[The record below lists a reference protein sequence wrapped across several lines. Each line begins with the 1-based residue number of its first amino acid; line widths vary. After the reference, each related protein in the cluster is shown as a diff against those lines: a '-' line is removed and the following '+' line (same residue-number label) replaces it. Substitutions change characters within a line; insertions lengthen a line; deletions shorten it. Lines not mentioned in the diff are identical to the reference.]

1 MNKADVGLG
10 CIVATLWG
18 LNFIAIELGIEG
30 VPPLMLVA
38 LRFFVVAFPAIF
50 FLKRPPVEWKWL
62 ITLALTLNVLQFAL
76 LFAGMKL
83 GMPAGMASLVHQSQ
97 AFFTLIFA
105 VFIIG
110 ERFRW
115 FHLTGLIIAAAGM
128 AVIGSE
134 QGGTM
139 TAIGFWVTLAASAS
153 WGVGNVFMRR
163 ATLGVPRFS
172 MLSLVVWSYGISLL
186 PMVVVSLSIEGAAAW
201 QAAFSNIN
209 LTSVGSII
217 YLSYFS
223 SLGGYGL
230 WGLLL
235 SRYPANI
242 VSPFA
247 LLVPIVGMTGA
258 ALLLGEMFT
267 LLQVAG
273 AILVMAGLAL
283 NLFGG
288 RLTGHKQAEPQ
299 TLPIKPA

>member
-1 MNKADVGLG
+1 MNRADVGLG

-18 LNFIAIELGIEG
+18 LNFIAIELGLEG
-30 VPPLMLVA
+30 VPPLMLVG

-62 ITLALTLNVLQFAL
+62 ITLALTLNVFQFAF

-97 AFFTLIFA
+97 AFFTLILA

-134 QGGTM
+134 QGGAM
-139 TAIGFWVTLAASAS
+139 TAVGFWVTLAASAS
-153 WGVGNVFMRR
+153 WGAGNVFMRR

-186 PMVVVSLSIEGAAAW
+186 PMVVISLSIEGAAAW
-201 QAAFSNIN
+201 QAALSNIN
-209 LTSVGSII
+209 PTSIGSII

-258 ALLLGEMFT
+258 ALILGEMFT
-267 LLQVAG
+267 LLQLAG
-273 AILVMAGLAL
+273 AVLVMAGLAL
-283 NLFGG
+283 NVFGG
-288 RLTGHKQAEPQ
+288 RLTGRKQAEPQ

>member
-18 LNFIAIELGIEG
+18 LNFIAIELGIEN

-38 LRFFVVAFPAIF
+38 MRFFVVAFPAIF

-62 ITLALTLNVLQFAL
+62 IALALTLNVSQFAL
-76 LFAGMKL
+76 LFVGMKL

-105 VFIIG
+105 VFIIS

-115 FHLTGLIIAAAGM
+115 YHLTGLIIAAAGM

-134 QGGTM
+134 QGGAM
-139 TAIGFWVTLAASAS
+139 TALGFWVTLAASAS
-153 WGVGNVFMRR
+153 WGLGNVLMRR

-186 PMVVVSLSIEGAAAW
+186 PMVLISLTIEGAVAW
-201 QAAFSNIN
+201 QAAFSSFN
-209 LTSVGSII
+209 LTSAGSVI

-247 LLVPIVGMTGA
+247 LLVPVVGITSA
-258 ALLLGEMFT
+258 ALILGEMFT
-267 LLQVAG
+267 LLQLAG
-273 AILVMAGLAL
+273 SIMVMAGLTL
-283 NLFGG
+283 NIFGG
-288 RLTGHKQAEPQ
+288 RLTGHKQPDPK

>member
-18 LNFIAIELGIEG
+18 LNFIAIELGIEN

-38 LRFFVVAFPAIF
+38 MRFFVVAFPAIF

-62 ITLALTLNVLQFAL
+62 IALALTLNVLQFAL
-76 LFAGMKL
+76 LFVGMKL

-105 VFIIG
+105 VFIIN

-115 FHLTGLIIAAAGM
+115 YHLTGLIIAAAGM

-134 QGGTM
+134 QGGAM

-153 WGVGNVFMRR
+153 WGLGNVLMRR

-186 PMVVVSLSIEGAAAW
+186 PMVLISLTIEGTVAW
-201 QAAFSNIN
+201 QAAFSNFN
-209 LTSVGSII
+209 LTSIGSVI

-247 LLVPIVGMTGA
+247 LLVPVVGITSA
-258 ALLLGEMFT
+258 TLILGEMFT
-267 LLQVAG
+267 LLQLAG
-273 AILVMAGLAL
+273 SIMVMVGLTL
-283 NLFGG
+283 NIFGG
-288 RLTGHKQAEPQ
+288 RLTGRKQPDPK
-299 TLPIKPA
+299 TLPVKPA